1 MCVLSEFLLP
11 SFFFYTLLNE
21 SSERR
26 SRRPLSLGF
35 KGLGS
40 RHAYLQ
46 ILNVLTVLGVSSHR
60 LGECQSD
67 MRKRPINIH
76 SRLEV
81 ENVAPIKS
89 RSSGATE
96 Y

>member
-1 MCVLSEFLLP
+1 M
-11 SFFFYTLLNE
+11 
-21 SSERR
+21 SSSIE
-26 SRRPLSLGF
+26 PVF

-40 RHAYLQ
+40 HHAYPQ
-46 ILNVLTVLGVSSHR
+46 ILIVLTLLGLSLHM
-60 LGECQSD
+60 LGLSLHMLGLSLHMLGLSLHKLGKCQSD

-89 RSSGATE
+89 RALGTADH
-96 Y
+96 

>member
-1 MCVLSEFLLP
+1 M
-11 SFFFYTLLNE
+11 
-21 SSERR
+21 SSSIE
-26 SRRPLSLGF
+26 PVF

-40 RHAYLQ
+40 HHAYPQ
-46 ILNVLTVLGVSSHR
+46 ILIVLTLLGLSLHM
-60 LGECQSD
+60 LGLSLHKLGKCQSD

-89 RSSGATE
+89 RALGTADH
-96 Y
+96 